1 MGVDGVRVGRLALR
15 KGREFVQI
23 SGRLGFELL
32 TLVPSP
38 CPRAEAGT
46 AEQRIEIDWIF
57 DTIAQA
63 CSSW

>member
-1 MGVDGVRVGRLALR
+1 MAMDGVRVGRLALR
-15 KGREFVQI
+15 KG
-23 SGRLGFELL
+23 
-32 TLVPSP
+32 
-38 CPRAEAGT
+38 EAGT